1 MTKCLVID
9 DVEVTRFTATEFLSD
24 MGVEVVVARNGE
36 EALDQ
41 LRKSRVDVVLL
52 DWHLGKSTAGDL
64 LAEIR
69 AEFGAKLP
77 IVVFSAVEPK
87 ISGQDALKAGANG
100 FLEKPTTREL
110 LQNCLKELHLPVG

>member
-1 MTKCLVID
+1 MTKCLVVD

-24 MGVEVVVARNGE
+24 MGVEVVVARNSD

-41 LRKSRVDVVLL
+41 LRMSRIDVVLL
-52 DWHLGKSTAGDL
+52 DWHLGKSTADDL

-69 AEFGAKLP
+69 SEFGAKLP
-77 IVVFSAVEPK
+77 IVVFSAVDPQT
-87 ISGQDALKAGANG
+87 SGKEALAAGASG

-110 LQNCLKELHLPVG
+110 LQQCLKELHLPVG